1 MVDKELVYAIFY
13 LCILIAFFDNKKM
26 QFDSVNKPGILLE
39 VVQILTDLDFII
51 TKAYISS
58 DGGWFMDGMFE
69 ISWTF
74 IPNELTTTISLKKC
88 VPVSVSDTYINGY
101 DYV

>member
-1 MVDKELVYAIFY
+1 MVDKELIYAIFY
-13 LCILIAFFDNKKM
+13 WCILIVFFDNKKM

-58 DGGWFMDGMFE
+58 DGGWFMDGM
-69 ISWTF
+69 
-74 IPNELTTTISLKKC
+74 
-88 VPVSVSDTYINGY
+88 SVIN
-101 DYV
+101 